1 VPSDKPVGAQLA
13 LIQIRLVWP
22 SMVVA
27 VTSAHYIVRDDG
39 TIRLWVWLLC
49 LAAFVPLFVAVW
61 RTHRLLA
68 RECRRAEADAQRRA
82 PEL

>member
-1 VPSDKPVGAQLA
+1 VPSDKPVGAKLA

-22 SMVVA
+22 SIVVA

-49 LAAFVPLFVAVW
+49 LSAFVPLFAAVW
-61 RTHRLLA
+61 KTHRLLA
-68 RECRRAEADAQRRA
+68 RECRRAEAEAQGRSR
-82 PEL
+82 E